1 MQRFHP
7 KIFILSLFSL
17 SFYCLVASL
26 PIDTTNGTI
35 ALQSSLNITNQSQL
49 DTPISEPSTPN
60 LTQAESSNSMDIA
73 PIAPNSSYST
83 ASSPLSAVTTLATIA
98 TPVASTPMSTQL
110 GAISRIQEDPPK
122 ETILIAVLIALLMG
136 IFMLIA
142 ALFGL
147 LALRRTQSHR
157 SHFKK
162 SSSDMKVIIKP
173 WDHDD
178 FCQDMNRGF
187 QYHSD
192 WQRQTC
198 SLTKPDQTLSR
209 AVMQKCQRARDKFRD
224 GQFFFTRESHSP
236 GLSKFNSRATTKLG
250 ASPRAKLSLSFDK
263 LGIPRRTKTKPTTP
277 PQPPKDPKVISKLP
291 VRIYESLELLPQQ
304 LIGRTPSTL
313 KSVKH

>member
-1 MQRFHP
+1 MSQ
-7 KIFILSLFSL
+7 SLREGQHNHSDAFN
-17 SFYCLVASL
+17 CEK
-26 PIDTTNGTI
+26 PR
-35 ALQSSLNITNQSQL
+35 
-49 DTPISEPSTPN
+49 
-60 LTQAESSNSMDIA
+60 
-73 PIAPNSSYST
+73 
-83 ASSPLSAVTTLATIA
+83 
-98 TPVASTPMSTQL
+98 
-110 GAISRIQEDPPK
+110 RIQEDPPK
-122 ETILIAVLIALLMG
+122 ETILIAVLIALLIG

-147 LALRRTQSHR
+147 LTLRRTQSRR
-157 SHFKK
+157 SHLQK
-162 SSSDMKVIIKP
+162 SPSEAKVTIKP
-173 WDHDD
+173 WDHDT

-224 GQFFFTRESHSP
+224 GQFFFTRDSRSP
-236 GLSKFNSRATTKLG
+236 GISRFNSRGSTKLG
-250 ASPRAKLSLSFDK
+250 TSPRARLPFKFDK
-263 LGIPRRTKTKPTTP
+263 LGEPINNFLSSDPVLTVANINTGIPRRAKTRPTAP
-277 PQPPKDPKVISKLP
+277 PQPPKDPRLISKLP